1 MRYSEAATCAEDVTR
16 IVTQNLK
23 ATLSGAG
30 VTLFRALHTVAV
42 EAAAARGYAVGVSE
56 VSLFCPVE
64 AVALA
69 LGCHRATV
77 YRALPELRAAGLVD
91 VRGHFCTHRGRTR
104 ADGSVWAVRLRPV
117 SGRRARVGYGD
128 LKRSYRN
135 LSGDIEA
142 GRTVWAAMR
151 QSKDNPTNEGINLN
165 HIRRWALP
173 PLSSEPPIASAVDW
187 RTSGRRSLEA
197 VLDVP
202 HAGREAR
209 SAAVSLAAEA
219 LAAALSDRGG
229 VMFYR
234 RLLWQLLRR
243 SDAGRGDHWQSV
255 YLAAV
260 RASTDAAEGF
270 ARRPGALL
278 VSRLKDAPWWS
289 EVWDAPPVRV
299 GGRPL
304 EA

>member
-1 MRYSEAATCAEDVTR
+1 M
-16 IVTQNLK
+16 
-23 ATLSGAG
+23 
-30 VTLFRALHTVAV
+30 FRALHTVAV

-104 ADGSVWAVRLRPV
+104 ADGSVWAIRLRPV

-135 LSGDIEA
+135 LSGDVEA

-173 PLSSEPPIASAVDW
+173 LTDKTPVTSDC
-187 RTSGRRSLEA
+187 RTTARRSLEA
-197 VLDVP
+197 VLDVQHVEKP
-202 HAGREAR
+202 ER

-219 LAAALSDRGG
+219 LAAALRDRGG

-260 RASTDAAEGF
+260 RASVDSHEGF

-278 VSRLKDAPWWS
+278 TSRLKRSPWWD

-299 GGRPL
+299 GVRPL

>member
-1 MRYSEAATCAEDVTR
+1 MRYSEAATCAEDVSR
-16 IVTQNLK
+16 IVTQNLE
-23 ATLSGAG
+23 ATLSSAAL
-30 VTLFRALHTVAV
+30 TLFRALHTVAV
-42 EAAAARGYAVGVSE
+42 EALELRGYSPGTSE

-69 LGCHRATV
+69 LGVHRATV

-117 SGRRARVGYGD
+117 GGRRARVGYGD

-135 LSGDIEA
+135 LSGDVET

-151 QSKDNPTNEGINLN
+151 QSKENPTNEGVNLN

-173 PLSSEPPIASAVDW
+173 PTDKTPVTSDC
-187 RTSGRRSLEA
+187 RTAARRSLEA

-219 LAAALSDRGG
+219 MAAALRDRGG

-243 SDAGRGDHWQSV
+243 SDAGRGDHYHAV
-255 YLAAV
+255 YLAAA
-260 RASTDAAEGF
+260 RAAVDSSEGF
-270 ARRPGALL
+270 ARRPGALF
-278 VSRLKDAPWWS
+278 VSRLKGAPWWS

>member
-1 MRYSEAATCAEDVTR
+1 MRYSEAATCAEDVTQT
-16 IVTQNLK
+16 VTQNLEGN
-23 ATLSGAG
+23 LSSAAL
-30 VTLFRALHTVAV
+30 TLFRALHTVAV
-42 EAAAARGYAVGVSE
+42 EALELRGYSPGTSE
-56 VSLFCPVE
+56 ISLFCPVE

-135 LSGDIEA
+135 LSGDVEA

-151 QSKDNPTNEGINLN
+151 QSKDNPTNEGVNLN
-165 HIRRWALP
+165 HMRRWALP
-173 PLSSEPPIASAVDW
+173 PTDKTPVTSDC
-187 RTSGRRSLEA
+187 RTAARRSLEA
-197 VLDVP
+197 VLDVRHVEKP
-202 HAGREAR
+202 ER

-219 LAAALSDRGG
+219 MAAALRDRGG

-243 SDAGRGDHWQSV
+243 SDAGRGDHWQAV

-260 RASTDAAEGF
+260 RASVDAAEGF
-270 ARRPGALL
+270 ARRPGALF
-278 VSRLKDAPWWS
+278 VSRLKGAPWWS

-299 GGRPL
+299 GVRPL